1 MKFFD
6 ILSIK
11 DSSLYGLINST
22 EIDNET
28 VELVRELYA
37 KEIMQ

>member
-6 ILSIK
+6 ILSTK

-28 VELVRELYA
+28 VEFEREVYA